1 MLDTVAIV
9 DQGKAWA
16 VKHNGGV
23 LGYAKSEAEALAVAR
38 AILEWLDGEGRPA
51 ELVSESRS
59 WAPAV

>member
-1 MLDTVAIV
+1 V